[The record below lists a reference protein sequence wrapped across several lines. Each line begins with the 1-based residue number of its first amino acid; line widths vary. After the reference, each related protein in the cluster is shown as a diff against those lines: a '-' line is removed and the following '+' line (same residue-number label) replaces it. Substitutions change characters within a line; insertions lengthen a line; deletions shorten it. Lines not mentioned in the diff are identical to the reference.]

1 MFLMKQL
8 TCETNI
14 IYSFSKDHA
23 PAMTVDAGETV
34 VIETYDCFENQIESN
49 DTELGSINWN
59 QINPATG
66 PIYVNGAQKGDLLKV
81 TIETIEIGHQ
91 GVLATGE
98 GLGMLGDELSGMTH
112 RVLPIE
118 DGYAVFDD
126 RLKIPLT
133 PMIGVIGVAPEGEA
147 VSCGTPNHHGGN
159 LDTKLMKEGATVY

>member
-81 TIETIEIGHQ
+81 TIEKIEIGHQ

-98 GLGMLGDELSGMTH
+98 GLGMLGDELS
-112 RVLPIE
+112 
-118 DGYAVFDD
+118 
-126 RLKIPLT
+126 
-133 PMIGVIGVAPEGEA
+133 
-147 VSCGTPNHHGGN
+147 
-159 LDTKLMKEGATVY
+159 